1 MYIYIY
7 IFDYIQY
14 ICIVWYSKATWYDNM
29 GLHTLIY
36 TTHTV
41 DSHFGCKKHW
51 HRTSTDL
58 EWENHHSSGVISWN
72 KPLNPKKMIP
82 SNHLP
87 MKALKQATIRQ
98 SSPSL
103 GKFSCGILE
112 SHTSKAPLGTTIFER
127 RPCRQSH
134 LCSWVEQKSKKKWRK
149 LPSIGRKLHKIHTSK
164 KKRSWNL
171 KRACLWLYPFRKHA

>member
-1 MYIYIY
+1 
-7 IFDYIQY
+7 
-14 ICIVWYSKATWYDNM
+14 M

-36 TTHTV
+36 TRHTV

-164 KKRSWNL
+164 KKKELKLETCMFMAVSFQKTCLILANSWNL
-171 KRACLWLYPFRKHA
+171 LWIHQVPN